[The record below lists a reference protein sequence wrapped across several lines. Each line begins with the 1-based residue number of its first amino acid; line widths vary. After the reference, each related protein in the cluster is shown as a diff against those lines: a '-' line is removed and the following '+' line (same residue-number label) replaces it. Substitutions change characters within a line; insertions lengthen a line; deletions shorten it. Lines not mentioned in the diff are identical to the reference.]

1 MVDEET
7 GNPCVIIVAFPD
19 AIFINTKITFR
30 YVQCLTMLKTNVTLR
45 NRIDKI
51 GSDAKLWRREGGWS
65 LGDQTG
71 LLQLREIFFR
81 SVPCR
86 VAIERRKGISF

>member
-19 AIFINTKITFR
+19 ATFINTKITFR
-30 YVQCLTMLKTNVTLR
+30 YVEKCLTMLNTNVTLH

-51 GSDAKLWRREGGWS
+51 GSDAKLWRRAGGGGAWGIR
-65 LGDQTG
+65 LGFCS
-71 LLQLREIFFR
+71 EIFFR